1 MSYVDYTGYAFSL
14 NNLKMIWIVLNV
26 IFSF

>member
-14 NNLKMIWIVLNV
+14 NNLKMIWTVLNV